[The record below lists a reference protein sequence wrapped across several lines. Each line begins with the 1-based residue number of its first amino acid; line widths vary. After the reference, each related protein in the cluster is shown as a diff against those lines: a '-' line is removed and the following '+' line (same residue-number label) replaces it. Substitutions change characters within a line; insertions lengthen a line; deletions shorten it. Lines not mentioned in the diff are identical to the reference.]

1 MEPCPGKTI
10 VPIRADTLT
19 TEDKVKSLD
28 AANLIKE
35 ELYGRIEV
43 RTCDNG
49 IEKEYVWNK

>member
-49 IEKEYVWNK
+49 IEKEYV